1 MKLNQIDFTKEQKDV
16 KLDIVK
22 IQELLDFIFSE
33 NKIESYDIGIID
45 NDYSRVFPCIKN
57 STLYNLNELPT
68 KYLSSKFYNVE
79 LSIFKISE
87 NLYTYFF
94 LFKNL

>member
-1 MKLNQIDFTKEQKDV
+1 MKLTQINFTKEQQDV
-16 KLDIVK
+16 KLDIAT
-22 IQELLDFIFSE
+22 IQELLDFISLE
-33 NKIESYDIGIID
+33 NKIENYDLGIID

-68 KYLSSKFYNVE
+68 KYLTSKFNNVE

-87 NLYTYFF
+87 NLYTYLF
-94 LFKNL
+94 LFQ